1 MPFDFLYPFCSVPTS
16 WQLPICSLYLW
27 VQFFLKDSTH
37 KWHQEVYVF
46 LGLTFHLANCY
57 QGLSSGKESAC
68 QCRRC
73 KKHRFNPWVGKMGD
87 GMATH
92 SSILGWRIPGTKERC
107 GLWSTGSQRVGH
119 NWIDLARSQA
129 NSGNWTSLMVSDKE
143 STYQCSRWGINDPQV
158 GKIPW
163 RRKQQPTPVCLPG
176 KSHW

>member
-1 MPFDFLYPFCSVPTS
+1 MRIFKIYSFSNFQIYNTSLLTIVTMFVHHIPRTFQFSNWKFVPFDFLYPFCSVPTS

-46 LGLTFHLANCY
+46 LGLTFHLANCS

-73 KKHRFNPWVGKMGD
+73 KKRRFNPWVGKMGD

-92 SSILGWRIPGTKERC
+92 SSILGWRIPGTKERG
-107 GLWSTGSQRVGH
+107 GLWSTG
-119 NWIDLARSQA
+119 
-129 NSGNWTSLMVSDKE
+129 
-143 STYQCSRWGINDPQV
+143 
-158 GKIPW
+158 
-163 RRKQQPTPVCLPG
+163 
-176 KSHW
+176 